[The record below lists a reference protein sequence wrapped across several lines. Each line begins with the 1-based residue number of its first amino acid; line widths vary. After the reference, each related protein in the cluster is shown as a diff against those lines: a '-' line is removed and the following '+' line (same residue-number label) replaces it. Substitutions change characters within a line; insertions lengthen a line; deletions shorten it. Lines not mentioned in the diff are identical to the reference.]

1 VDIEIPNYVLVSKLG
16 SGAMAQVWLA
26 EHRVNKRRAAIKL
39 LQRSLLDD
47 ADAEALFLR
56 EGEVLAG
63 FRDENIVA
71 IYDNARVGDFAYIAM
86 EYLAGGTLLD
96 RMRRGPISVGES
108 IAFVAQAAR
117 ALGVAHRAGVIHRDL
132 KPANIMFRDE
142 GTPVLTDFGAAR
154 VLERNTIYGKDGGII
169 GTPTYMSPEQ
179 IQGFALDGRS
189 DLYSLG
195 VLFYELLTGEP
206 PYKGSHITE
215 VASQHVLA
223 PVPRLPPAAAML
235 QPVIDLL
242 LAKKPE
248 ERYRDADALV
258 AALRELYLADEDLRR
273 QVGYSAS
280 SAAWSS
286 QLRAMG
292 FVLDTDAR
300 TEARKAEA
308 AHLERTSA
316 MPPPLPARPTPAPP
330 PTPTPASV
338 PAKAGF
344 IPPPPTP
351 PPAKSG
357 QPVLA
362 VFAVLGL
369 LLFLALAVAGIA
381 YMAKSS
387 PPEASA
393 LGGAIT
399 IAPAPAPVPPPAAAR
414 EAGDASVPAD
424 DAPLAL
430 DAALD
435 EEDSDP
441 AMGSEPVPACEAE
454 CQFFRQLL
462 ASAQTGFAQIRGEAT
477 SDDSFETGATPGRQ
491 WAGCE
496 ITGYANSEMFHCA
509 SMPEMGGADP
519 AIVFAQTRS
528 ALRAAAPGARVLRDE
543 PALFTIGAGNVWAEV
558 QIVPAQYGNPRFVHF
573 GSGRNRAAGPGSMPT
588 H

>member
-16 SGAMAQVWLA
+16 TGAMAQVWLA
-26 EHRVNKRRAAIKL
+26 DHRVNKRRAAIKI

-47 ADAEALFLR
+47 EDAEALFLR

-108 IAFVAQAAR
+108 IAFVAQVAR

-195 VLFYELLTGEP
+195 VLCFELLTGDP
-206 PYKGSHITE
+206 PYKGRHITE

-235 QPVIDLL
+235 QPVLDLL

-273 QVGYSAS
+273 QVGFSSS

-292 FVLDTDAR
+292 FVLDTEAR

-308 AHLERTSA
+308 AHLERTAA
-316 MPPPLPARPTPAPP
+316 MPPPLPAQPTATPSPPPAPP
-330 PTPTPASV
+330 PPPKRIEPVRADVVPPAPPGKSGV
-338 PAKAGF
+338 PA
-344 IPPPPTP
+344 
-351 PPAKSG
+351 
-357 QPVLA
+357 LA
-362 VFAVLGL
+362 IVGVLGL
-369 LLFLALAVAGIA
+369 LLFLTLAVAGIA
-381 YMAKSS
+381 YMANTE
-387 PPEASA
+387 PPATMDVV
-393 LGGAIT
+393 GANT
-399 IAPAPAPVPPPAAAR
+399 IAPAPPAPPAPPAAMDAGADEPADEADPSDDVAMQAANENEPVPP
-414 EAGDASVPAD
+414 
-424 DAPLAL
+424 
-430 DAALD
+430 
-435 EEDSDP
+435 
-441 AMGSEPVPACEAE
+441 CEAH
-454 CQFFRQLL
+454 CQFYRSLL
-462 ASAQTGFAQIRGEAT
+462 ASAQTGFVQIRGEAT
-477 SDDSFETGATPGRQ
+477 SENSFETQATPGGE

-496 ITGYANSEMFHCA
+496 IAGAANSEMFHCA
-509 SMPEMGGADP
+509 SLPQMGGGDP
-519 AIVFAQTRS
+519 AVVFAGTRS
-528 ALRAAAPGARVLRDE
+528 ALRAALPGAQVQRDQ
-543 PALFTIGAGNVWAEV
+543 PNLYSITAGNVWAEV
-558 QIVPAQYGNPRFVHF
+558 QLVDAQGGNPGFIHL
-573 GSGRNRAAGPGSMPT
+573 GAGRNRVGGPGSMPT
-588 H
+588 Q